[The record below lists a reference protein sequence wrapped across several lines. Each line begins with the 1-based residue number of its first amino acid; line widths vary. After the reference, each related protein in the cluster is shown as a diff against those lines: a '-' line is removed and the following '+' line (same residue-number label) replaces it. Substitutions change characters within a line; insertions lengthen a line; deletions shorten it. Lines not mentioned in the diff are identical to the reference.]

1 MLNQSVSTLKGVGKV
16 REAALHNIGIDTI
29 GDLLNYYP
37 RAYEDRTKFYTL
49 ENVPEDIPVCIRAT
63 VGTSVRTALIRK
75 GTTIT
80 KCKIFDE
87 YGTVDVTFFNR
98 RFLEKQLFVGKEY
111 VFFGKVTIFNGKY
124 QMNNPEFELVG
135 KGKISGKILPIYP
148 LTEGITR
155 SFLTDS
161 MARALANA
169 GEIVDYMPES
179 IVKQ

>member
-49 ENVPEDIPVCIRAT
+49 ENVPEDIPVCIKAT

-80 KCKIFDE
+80 KCKTCD
-87 YGTVDVTFFNR
+87 
-98 RFLEKQLFVGKEY
+98 
-111 VFFGKVTIFNGKY
+111 
-124 QMNNPEFELVG
+124 
-135 KGKISGKILPIYP
+135 
-148 LTEGITR
+148 
-155 SFLTDS
+155 
-161 MARALANA
+161 
-169 GEIVDYMPES
+169 
-179 IVKQ
+179 